1 LVTPNTLAG
10 MGMGLLWNPVSGMD
24 VRLDLGAPLVYNRD
38 RGTDAQDY
46 GIYFNVNY
54 RAF

>member
-1 LVTPNTLAG
+1 LI
-10 MGMGLLWNPVSGMD
+10 
-24 VRLDLGAPLVYNRD
+24 YNQD
-38 RGTDAQDY
+38 RENDAQDY